1 MNILLFNFPLLTNDK
16 TINLFKCVILPS
28 ISLLIIALISTNQ
41 ILWITSSIHHFY
53 IELFG
58 TIFAGILAFY
68 YISRAYTLTEKF
80 SLFIG
85 IGFLVNTLIDLFHV
99 IVSILNMDDILFLKY
114 FIPQTWV
121 AGRIFLSAMLAIAI
135 FKYTSF
141 SSINSGTQQKQQ
153 QQISLGKKHQN
164 ILSLSVLLYL
174 IIVVLFV
181 SIVAVSSL
189 FVVFPFSVVD
199 NIPIHRPYEIFAL
212 ALFLV
217 SLYYFYKNGIYKNK
231 DVFYTSLAISIVVDI
246 FGQIIMS
253 YSAHPFDTSHNIAHV
268 LKDASYFINII
279 GLALSSIQYNSRLRE
294 NNELLNQQYQKV
306 KESEKTKSAFINI
319 VAHEFRNPVQPIIGL
334 ADVMYSKVKDEEN
347 RELLEIIMRNANRLK
362 RLTNNLLD
370 VTKIDSQSLAL
381 EKEKLNLNDLILE
394 VLKDYV
400 EKQKTQMVKIVY
412 DFKNIDDV
420 IIEADRDR
428 VAQVICNLLDNA
440 LKFTQASQM
449 IFLIVDKKKDK
460 EEGKEQVIVS
470 VKDTGN
476 GISKE
481 ILPKLFSKFTTGSSN
496 SGTGL
501 GLYICKNIIQAHE
514 GKIWAE
520 NEPDGKGAIFRF
532 ALPVLSYINANNN
545 NNNNNSKLEHFQ
557 R

>member
-68 YISRAYTLTEKF
+68 YISRAYTLTERF

-121 AGRIFLSAMLAIAI
+121 AGRLFLSAMLAIAI

-141 SSINSGTQQKQQ
+141 SSVNSDTQQKQQ
-153 QQISLGKKHQN
+153 QISSAKKNEN

-231 DVFYTSLAISIVVDI
+231 DIFYSSLAVSIVFDI

-253 YSAHPFDTSHNIAHV
+253 YSAHHFDTSHNIAHV

-306 KESEKTKSAFINI
+306 KESEKMKNEFINI
-319 VAHEFRNPVQPIIGL
+319 AAHELRTPIQP
-334 ADVMYSKVKDEEN
+334 
-347 RELLEIIMRNANRLK
+347 
-362 RLTNNLLD
+362 
-370 VTKIDSQSLAL
+370 
-381 EKEKLNLNDLILE
+381 
-394 VLKDYV
+394 
-400 EKQKTQMVKIVY
+400 
-412 DFKNIDDV
+412 
-420 IIEADRDR
+420 
-428 VAQVICNLLDNA
+428 
-440 LKFTQASQM
+440 
-449 IFLIVDKKKDK
+449 
-460 EEGKEQVIVS
+460 
-470 VKDTGN
+470 
-476 GISKE
+476 
-481 ILPKLFSKFTTGSSN
+481 
-496 SGTGL
+496 
-501 GLYICKNIIQAHE
+501 
-514 GKIWAE
+514 
-520 NEPDGKGAIFRF
+520 
-532 ALPVLSYINANNN
+532 
-545 NNNNNSKLEHFQ
+545 
-557 R
+557 

>member
-16 TINLFKCVILPS
+16 TINLLKCIILPS
-28 ISLLIIALISTNQ
+28 IFLLIIALISTNQ

-68 YISRAYTLTEKF
+68 YISRAYTLTERF

-121 AGRIFLSAMLAIAI
+121 AGRLFLSAMLAIAI

-141 SSINSGTQQKQQ
+141 SCVNSDTQQKQ
-153 QQISLGKKHQN
+153 QQISLGKKNQN
-164 ILSLSVLLYL
+164 ILSVSVLLYL
-174 IIVVLFV
+174 IIVILFV
-181 SIVAVSSL
+181 SIVAISSL
-189 FVVFPFSVVD
+189 FVVFPFSVID

-231 DVFYTSLAISIVVDI
+231 DVFYTSLAVSIIVDI

-253 YSAHPFDTSHNIAHV
+253 YSVHPFDTSHNIAHV

-334 ADVMYSKVKDEEN
+334 ADVMYSKVKDEEQ

-400 EKQKTQMVKIVY
+400 DKQKTQMVKIVY

-440 LKFTQASQM
+440 LKFTKASQM

-481 ILPKLFSKFTTGSSN
+481 ILPKLFSKFTTGSSS

-532 ALPVLSYINANNN
+532 ALPVLSYINPN
-545 NNNNNSKLEHFQ
+545 NNNNNSSKLEHFQ
-557 R
+557 K

>member
-1 MNILLFNFPLLTNDK
+1 MNILLFNFPLQTNDK
-16 TINLFKCVILPS
+16 TINLFKCVLLPS

-68 YISRAYTLTEKF
+68 YISRAYTLTERF

-121 AGRIFLSAMLAIAI
+121 AGRLFLSAMLAIAI

-141 SSINSGTQQKQQ
+141 SSVNSDTQQKQ
-153 QQISLGKKHQN
+153 QQISLGKKNQN

-181 SIVAVSSL
+181 SIVAISSL

-231 DVFYTSLAISIVVDI
+231 DVFYTSLAVSIVVDI

-334 ADVMYSKVKDEEN
+334 ADVMYSKVKDEEQ

-400 EKQKTQMVKIVY
+400 DKQKTQMVKIVY

-440 LKFTQASQM
+440 LKFTKASQM

-481 ILPKLFSKFTTGSSN
+481 ILPKLFSKFTTGSSS

-532 ALPVLSYINANNN
+532 ALPVLSYINPNNN
-545 NNNNNSKLEHFQ
+545 NNNSSKLEHFQ

>member
-16 TINLFKCVILPS
+16 TINLLKCIILPS

-121 AGRIFLSAMLAIAI
+121 AGRLFLSAMLAIAI

-141 SSINSGTQQKQQ
+141 SSVNSDTQQKQ
-153 QQISLGKKHQN
+153 QQISLGKKNQN
-164 ILSLSVLLYL
+164 ILSVSVLLYL
-174 IIVVLFV
+174 IIVILFV
-181 SIVAVSSL
+181 SIVAISSL
-189 FVVFPFSVVD
+189 FVVFPFSVID

-231 DVFYTSLAISIVVDI
+231 DVFYTSLAVSIVVDI

-334 ADVMYSKVKDEEN
+334 ADVMYSKVKDEEQ

-400 EKQKTQMVKIVY
+400 DKQKTQMVKIVY

-440 LKFTQASQM
+440 LKFTKASQM

-481 ILPKLFSKFTTGSSN
+481 ILPKLFSKFTTGSSS

-532 ALPVLSYINANNN
+532 ALPVLSYINPNNN
-545 NNNNNSKLEHFQ
+545 NNSSKLEHFQ

>member
-68 YISRAYTLTEKF
+68 YISRAYTLTERF

-121 AGRIFLSAMLAIAI
+121 AGRLFLSAMLAIAI

-141 SSINSGTQQKQQ
+141 SSVNSNTQQKQ
-153 QQISLGKKHQN
+153 QQISLGKKNQN

-181 SIVAVSSL
+181 SIVAISSL

-231 DVFYTSLAISIVVDI
+231 DVFYTSLAVSIVVDI

-334 ADVMYSKVKDEEN
+334 ADVMYSKVKDEEQ

-400 EKQKTQMVKIVY
+400 DKQKTQMVKIVY

-532 ALPVLSYINANNN
+532 ALPVLSYINPNNN
-545 NNNNNSKLEHFQ
+545 NNSSKLEHFQ

>member
-68 YISRAYTLTEKF
+68 YISRAYTLTERF

-121 AGRIFLSAMLAIAI
+121 AGRLFLSAMLAIAI

-141 SSINSGTQQKQQ
+141 SSVNSNTQQKQ
-153 QQISLGKKHQN
+153 QQISLGKKNQN

-181 SIVAVSSL
+181 SIVAISSL

-231 DVFYTSLAISIVVDI
+231 DVFYTSLAVSIVVDI

-279 GLALSSIQYNSRLRE
+279 GLALSGIQYNSRLRE

-334 ADVMYSKVKDEEN
+334 ADVMYSKVKDEEQ

-532 ALPVLSYINANNN
+532 ALPVLSYISANNN
-545 NNNNNSKLEHFQ
+545 NSSKLEHFQ

>member
-41 ILWITSSIHHFY
+41 ILWVTSSIHHFY

-121 AGRIFLSAMLAIAI
+121 AGRLFLSAMLAIAI

-141 SSINSGTQQKQQ
+141 SSVNSDTQQKQ
-153 QQISLGKKHQN
+153 QQISLGKKNQN

-181 SIVAVSSL
+181 SIVAISSL

-294 NNELLNQQYQKV
+294 SNELLNQQYQKV

-334 ADVMYSKVKDEEN
+334 ADVMYSKVKDEEH

-400 EKQKTQMVKIVY
+400 DKQKTQMVKIVY

-440 LKFTQASQM
+440 LKFTKASQM

-481 ILPKLFSKFTTGSSN
+481 ILPKLFSKFTTGSSS

-532 ALPVLSYINANNN
+532 ALPVLSYINPNNN
-545 NNNNNSKLEHFQ
+545 NNNNNSSKLEHFQ

>member
-16 TINLFKCVILPS
+16 TINLFKYVILPS

-68 YISRAYTLTEKF
+68 YISRAYTLTERF

-121 AGRIFLSAMLAIAI
+121 TGRLFLSAMLAIAI

-141 SSINSGTQQKQQ
+141 SSVNSDTQQKQQ
-153 QQISLGKKHQN
+153 QQISLGKKNQN

-181 SIVAVSSL
+181 SIVAISSL

-334 ADVMYSKVKDEEN
+334 ADVMYSKVKDEDD

-400 EKQKTQMVKIVY
+400 DKQKTQMVKIVY

-481 ILPKLFSKFTTGSSN
+481 ILPKLFSKFTTGSSS

-532 ALPVLSYINANNN
+532 ALPVLSYINLNNN
-545 NNNNNSKLEHFQ
+545 NNSSKLEHFQ
-557 R
+557 K